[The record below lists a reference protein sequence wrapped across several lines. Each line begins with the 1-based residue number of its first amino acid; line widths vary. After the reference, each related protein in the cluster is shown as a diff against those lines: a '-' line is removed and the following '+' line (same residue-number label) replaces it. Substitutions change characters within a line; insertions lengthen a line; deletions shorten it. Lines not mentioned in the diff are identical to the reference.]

1 MFWVFGN
8 FFLLFL
14 FIIKKTEMEN
24 KQNDEQKQKLIRSN
38 DWLISWNKYLL
49 TLTKVK
55 IKKRKLS

>member
-38 DWLISWNKYLL
+38 D
-49 TLTKVK
+49 
-55 IKKRKLS
+55 